1 MAPLG
6 EHQVRVGILPGRA
19 APVDRQR
26 IGQPLGRVQVP
37 LLIAVHSGGRERE
50 VQQVGGEPPT
60 RRIVSGAQAAV
71 VSLGASHDVLD
82 VRLSLAVEPTPR
94 VRTVDPAQ
102 RQRIDDLV
110 FNRLRV
116 RIILRVVGRAAP
128 FWHDGQTTSQRL
140 CVWSGPWGGPDA
152 PDAQDQQDAGEETHD
167 VEM

>member
-1 MAPLG
+1 MCSMS
-6 EHQVRVGILPGRA
+6 V
-19 APVDRQR
+19 
-26 IGQPLGRVQVP
+26 
-37 LLIAVHSGGRERE
+37 
-50 VQQVGGEPPT
+50 
-60 RRIVSGAQAAV
+60 
-71 VSLGASHDVLD
+71 
-82 VRLSLAVEPTPR
+82 LSLAVEPTPR

-128 FWHDGQTTSQRL
+128 FWHDGQTTPQRL

-152 PDAQDQQDAGEETHD
+152 PDAQDQRAADQDAGEETHD